1 LHNFETEIR
10 LSLKAGEYNTLVSSI
25 GLLASEASMLAALT
39 DELAL
44 LRLG

>member
-1 LHNFETEIR
+1 
-10 LSLKAGEYNTLVSSI
+10 LKAGGYNTLVSSI
-25 GLLASEASMLAALT
+25 GLIASEPSMLAELT